1 MNIEKQLIIEKQR
14 VVILGVKDTS
24 ASNFNRAMEELVNL
38 ASACDMEVIASFQQV
53 ASTGSS
59 TYIGS
64 GKIEEIKTF
73 CTENEVGTVITLH
86 ELSPSQLR
94 NLDEALDLAV
104 FDRTALILEIFA
116 RRAKSKEAKLQ
127 VDVARLQ
134 YEMPRMIGSYTALSR
149 QAGSQ
154 GAMRSRGTGE
164 TKLELDRRR
173 IERQIHD
180 MNQDLQLIAQQ
191 RQVQRRKRKKQGLY
205 NVALV
210 GYTNAGK
217 STLMNRLISVSQN
230 GMAEKE
236 VYVKDQLFAT
246 LETSVRNIH
255 IPPYPPFILSDTVG
269 FVSDLPH
276 QLIKAF
282 HSTLEEAIEADI
294 LLHVVDYSDPDH
306 QIHIDTTRETL
317 RDIGAGL
324 IEEILV
330 LNKSDM
336 TSETIMPNGHSSI
349 KISALTGDGIDE
361 LIKTLFDYRFQSDG
375 MEIVLPY
382 DRMDMLFLIQDEC
395 MTLTSIEEEEGYLM
409 TIKGPAHILDRL
421 KAFKT
426 K

>member
-1 MNIEKQLIIEKQR
+1 MNIEKQR

-24 ASNFNRAMEELVNL
+24 ATNFNRAMEELVNL
-38 ASACDMEVIASFQQV
+38 AAACDMDVIASFQQV
-53 ASTGSS
+53 ASTGSY

-64 GKIEEIKTF
+64 GKIEEIKNF
-73 CTENEVGTVITLH
+73 CAENEVGTVITLH

-134 YEMPRMIGSYTALSR
+134 YELPRMIGSYTALSR

-173 IERQIHD
+173 LERQIYE

-191 RQVQRRKRKKQGLY
+191 RQVQRRKRKKQGLF

-217 STLMNRLISVSQN
+217 STLMNRLISISQN
-230 GMAEKE
+230 GASEKE
-236 VYVKDQLFAT
+236 VFVKDQLFAT

-282 HSTLEEAIEADI
+282 RSTLEEAIEADI
-294 LLHVVDYSDPDH
+294 LLHVVDFSDPDH
-306 QIHIDTTRETL
+306 QVHIETTRETL
-317 RDIGAGL
+317 RDIGAGS

-330 LNKSDM
+330 LNKSDK
-336 TSETIMPNGHSSI
+336 TSESFIPNGHNSI
-349 KISALTGDGIDE
+349 RISALTGMGIDE
-361 LIKTLFDYRFQSDG
+361 LIKTLFDFRFQS
-375 MEIVLPY
+375 ESINILLPY
-382 DRMDMLFLIQDEC
+382 QRVDMLFLIQEEC
-395 MTLTSIEEEEGYLM
+395 MTLASAEEEEGYRM
-409 TIKGPAHILDRL
+409 TIKGPQHILNRL
-421 KAFKT
+421 KEFIAE
-426 K
+426 

>member
-1 MNIEKQLIIEKQR
+1 MIIEKQR

-24 ASNFNRAMEELVNL
+24 ADNFNRTMEELVNL
-38 ASACDMEVIASFQQV
+38 ASACDMDVVASFQQV
-53 ASTGSS
+53 ASTGST

-64 GKIEEIKTF
+64 GKIEEIKNF
-73 CTENEVGTVITLH
+73 CKENDVGTVITLH

-134 YEMPRMIGSYTALSR
+134 YEMPRMIGSYAALSR

-154 GAMRSRGTGE
+154 GEMRSRGTGE

-173 IERQIHD
+173 IERQIHE

-191 RQVQRRKRKKQGLY
+191 RQVQRRKRKKQGLF

-230 GMAEKE
+230 GVAEKE
-236 VYVKDQLFAT
+236 VFVKDQLFAT

-269 FVSDLPH
+269 FVSNLPH

-282 HSTLEEAIEADI
+282 RSTLEEAIEADI
-294 LLHVVDYSDPDH
+294 LLHVVDFSDPDH
-306 QIHIDTTRETL
+306 QVHIDITRDTL
-317 RDIGAGL
+317 RDIGAGS

-330 LNKSDM
+330 LNKSDLS
-336 TSETIMPNGHSSI
+336 SESFVPNGHSSI
-349 KISALTGDGIDE
+349 RISALTGAGIDE
-361 LIKTLFDYRFQSDG
+361 LVKMLFDFRFQS
-375 MEIVLPY
+375 ESIHILLPY
-382 DRMDMLFLIQDEC
+382 ERMDMLFLIQEEC
-395 MTLTSIEEEEGYLM
+395 MTLTSVEDEFGYRM
-409 TIKGPAHILDRL
+409 TIKGPGYILERL
-421 KAFKT
+421 KEFKD
-426 K
+426 

>member
-1 MNIEKQLIIEKQR
+1 MNIEKQR

-24 ASNFNRAMEELVNL
+24 ATNFNRAMEELVNL
-38 ASACDMEVIASFQQV
+38 AAACDMDVIASFQQV
-53 ASTGSS
+53 ASTGSY

-64 GKIEEIKTF
+64 GKIEEIKNF
-73 CTENEVGTVITLH
+73 CAENEVGTVIALH

-134 YEMPRMIGSYTALSR
+134 YELPRMIGSYTALSR

-173 IERQIHD
+173 LERQIYE

-191 RQVQRRKRKKQGLY
+191 RQVQRRKRKKQGLF

-217 STLMNRLISVSQN
+217 STLMNRLISISQN
-230 GMAEKE
+230 GASEKE
-236 VYVKDQLFAT
+236 VFVKDQLFAT

-282 HSTLEEAIEADI
+282 RSTLEEAIEADI
-294 LLHVVDYSDPDH
+294 LLHVVDFSDPDH
-306 QIHIDTTRETL
+306 QVHIETTRETL
-317 RDIGAGL
+317 RDIGAGS

-330 LNKSDM
+330 LNKSDK
-336 TSETIMPNGHSSI
+336 TSESFIPNGHNSI
-349 KISALTGDGIDE
+349 RISALTGMGIDE
-361 LIKTLFDYRFQSDG
+361 LIKTLFDFRFQS
-375 MEIVLPY
+375 ESINILLPY
-382 DRMDMLFLIQDEC
+382 QRVDMLFLIQEEC
-395 MTLTSIEEEEGYLM
+395 MTLASAEEEEGYRM
-409 TIKGPAHILDRL
+409 TIKGPQHILNRL
-421 KAFKT
+421 KEFIAE
-426 K
+426 

>member
-1 MNIEKQLIIEKQR
+1 MNIEKQR

-24 ASNFNRAMEELVNL
+24 ATNFNRAMEELVNL
-38 ASACDMEVIASFQQV
+38 ASACDMDVIASFQQV

-64 GKIEEIKTF
+64 GKIEEIKNF
-73 CTENEVGTVITLH
+73 CAENDVGTVITLH

-134 YEMPRMIGSYTALSR
+134 YELPRMIGSYTALSR

-173 IERQIHD
+173 LERQIYE

-191 RQVQRRKRKKQGLY
+191 RQVQRRKRKKQGLF

-217 STLMNRLISVSQN
+217 STLMNHLISISQN
-230 GMAEKE
+230 GASEKE
-236 VYVKDQLFAT
+236 VFVKDQLFAT

-282 HSTLEEAIEADI
+282 RSTLEEAIEADI
-294 LLHVVDYSDPDH
+294 LLHVVDFSDPDH
-306 QIHIDTTRETL
+306 QVHIETTRETL
-317 RDIGAGL
+317 RDIGAGS

-330 LNKSDM
+330 LNKSDK
-336 TSETIMPNGHSSI
+336 TSESFMPNGHNSI
-349 KISALTGDGIDE
+349 RISALTGMGIDE
-361 LIKTLFDYRFQSDG
+361 LIKTLFDFRFQSDS
-375 MEIVLPY
+375 INILLPY
-382 DRMDMLFLIQDEC
+382 QRVDMLFLIQEEC
-395 MTLTSIEEEEGYLM
+395 MTMSSAEDEEGYRM
-409 TIKGPAHILDRL
+409 TIKGPQHILNRL
-421 KAFKT
+421 KEFIVE
-426 K
+426 